1 MEKTIY
7 KLDSKGK
14 ERFLTVKTEGA
25 EMIQISGLID
35 TDSPVEH
42 RKTCKAKN
50 VGKANETTPEEQA
63 IAEAEAK
70 WIKKI
75 DEGYFESL
83 ENANSQEVILPMLAK
98 GYDSEKKKIDWE
110 DEENPV
116 YAQPKLDGMRSFNL
130 DGTITSRKGKEI
142 DTVAHIL
149 NEIIKLE
156 AGRIDGELYAH
167 GHSFQSNMKAIK
179 KTRNVAE
186 AKEEGC
192 PPTTDVKFH
201 VYDMII
207 DKPFKERYEMLKE
220 ICEKAEH
227 ILLVPTYII
236 KNEKELNEYH
246 AQFLADGYEGTIV
259 RHGNASY
266 KVNGRSSN
274 LLKYKDFKD
283 IAVKLIDVTPAEQR
297 ETWGVPVLELPDGR
311 TFRAGARL
319 SHSEREDLLTNKDK
333 YIGQTAEIRYFEE
346 TDDGIPRFPVLVGF
360 RLDK

>member
-7 KLDSKGK
+7 KLDSKGN
-14 ERFLTVKTEGA
+14 ERFLTVKAVGA
-25 EMIQISGLID
+25 EMIQISGLVD

-42 RKTCKAKN
+42 KKTCKAKN

-70 WIKKI
+70 WVKKI

-83 ENANSQEVILPMLAK
+83 EEANSLKVILPMLAK
-98 GYDSEKKKIDWE
+98 GYEKEKKKIDWE
-110 DEENPV
+110 DEDNPV
-116 YAQPKLDGMRSFNL
+116 YVQPKLDGMRSFNL

-142 DTVAHIL
+142 DTVTHII
-149 NEIIKLE
+149 NEVAKLE
-156 AGRIDGELYAH
+156 AGRLDGELYAH
-167 GHSFQSNMKAIK
+167 GYSFQANMKAIK
-179 KTRNVAE
+179 KIRDTKNTIENYPATVE
-186 AKEEGC
+186 
-192 PPTTDVKFH
+192 VKFH
-201 VYDMII
+201 VYDMIV

-227 ILLVPTYII
+227 IVLVPTYII

-246 AQFLADGYEGTIV
+246 SKFLEEGYEGTIV
-259 RHGNASY
+259 RHGKASY
-266 KVNGRSSN
+266 KVNARSSN
-274 LLKYKDFKD
+274 LLKFKDFID

-319 SHSEREDLLTNKDK
+319 SHAEREDLLTNKEK
-333 YIGQTAEIRYFEE
+333 YIGKTAEIRFFEY